1 MDNQESDKNELYVCT
16 ECGLHYETEQI
27 ALDCYDFCTK
37 NNACSVEITTYS
49 IEAKTK
55 L

>member
-1 MDNQESDKNELYVCT
+1 MNEKKIFQCV

-37 NNACSVEITTYS
+37 NNACSVEITTHS